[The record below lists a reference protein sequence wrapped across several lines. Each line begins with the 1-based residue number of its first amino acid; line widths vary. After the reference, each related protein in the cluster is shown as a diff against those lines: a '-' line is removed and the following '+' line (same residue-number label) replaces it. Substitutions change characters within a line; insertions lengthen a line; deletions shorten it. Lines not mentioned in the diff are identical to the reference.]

1 VRQPYELSIA
11 MRYLRARSSHS
22 FISFISAVSMIGI
35 GLAVA
40 VLIVVLSVMNGFE
53 HELQQR
59 ILGMVSDATIS
70 GFDGPLDDWQSMRTR
85 ALDNPEVGAV
95 APYVEGQALAVA
107 GEAVEGGDGE
117 NAGADGAQ
125 AEGSTSEASAS
136 ETSAS
141 EAVAGVTV
149 RGVDAE
155 LERQVSN
162 IGAITQRGDIGALT
176 KDSYNVVIGAN
187 LAATLGVDVGDEV
200 VLVLA
205 DGRVTPAGFMP
216 RHRAFT
222 VAGVFEAGMFE
233 YDRGLVFVSFADAA
247 RLFRTGGRA
256 TGLRLDVTGLYDART
271 VGQETAQALANE
283 FGGKFY
289 VDDWTR
295 QHFTY
300 FRSIQLQKSI
310 MFVILSLVIAVAAF
324 NIVSTLMMV
333 VRDKRGDIAILRSF
347 GSTPRS
353 IMTVFGAQ
361 GTFIGVVGTLLG
373 IALALLVTWQLGN
386 FVALLESWFDVD
398 LLSADVYFL
407 SDLPTQLRPREVLE
421 ISALA
426 LGLAIAATFYPAFAA
441 ARQPPAEALRY
452 E

>member
-1 VRQPYELSIA
+1 MRQPYELSIA
-11 MRYLRARSSHS
+11 VRYLRASSSHS

-40 VLIVVLSVMNGFE
+40 VLMIVLSVMNGFE

-70 GFDGPLDDWQSMRTR
+70 GFDEPLDDWQSMRAR
-85 ALDNPEVGAV
+85 ALENPEIGAA
-95 APYVEGQALAVA
+95 APYIEGQALALA
-107 GEAVEGGDGE
+107 
-117 NAGADGAQ
+117 
-125 AEGSTSEASAS
+125 AEGESL
-136 ETSAS
+136 
-141 EAVAGVTV
+141 AGVTV
-149 RGVDAE
+149 RGVEPE
-155 LERQVSN
+155 LERQVSS
-162 IGAITQRGDIGALT
+162 IGAITKRGDIGALT
-176 KDSYNVVIGAN
+176 PDSYNVVIGAN
-187 LAATLGVDVGDEV
+187 LATTLDVDVGDEI

-205 DGRVTPAGFMP
+205 EGRVTPAGMLP
-216 RHRAFT
+216 RVKKFT

-233 YDRGLVFVSFADAA
+233 YDRGFVFVSFADAGK
-247 RLFRTGGRA
+247 LFQTGGRA
-256 TGLRLDVTGLYDART
+256 TGLRLDVESLFDARSVAERIART
-271 VGQETAQALANE
+271 FANE
-283 FGGKFY
+283 QGKNFY
-289 VDDWTR
+289 IDDWTR
-295 QHFTY
+295 QHYTY

-347 GSTPRS
+347 GTTPRS
-353 IMTVFGAQ
+353 IMAIFASQ
-361 GTFIGVVGTLLG
+361 GTFIGVLGTLLG
-373 IALALLVTWQLGN
+373 VALSLLVTWQLGN
-386 FVALLESWFDVD
+386 FVALLERWFDVD

-407 SDLPTQLRPREVLE
+407 SDLPTQLRPLEMLE

-426 LGLAIAATFYPAFAA
+426 LGLAIVATFYPAFSA